1 MTDDLSRR
9 QAAASR
15 QGAAFEQAVMTMLQ
29 IEGWQIVAR
38 RWRHPEVDVE
48 IDLVAIDPHGQTW
61 WIECK
66 GSWESTRNGLERTDT
81 VKKAI
86 GSAAILILVDDRLPY
101 MLITSHLPVI
111 GSSGDKWMRRAVECY
126 FDEVRVWRPAE
137 AAYAKPVQGGP
148 P

>member
-1 MTDDLSRR
+1 MNDLSDR

-15 QGAAFEQAVMTMLQ
+15 QGADFERLVMTTLL

-48 IDLVAIDPHGQTW
+48 IDFVAVDPHGVEW

-81 VKKAI
+81 AKKAI
-86 GSAAILILVDDRLPY
+86 GSAAILKMLPERQPY
-101 MLITSHLPVI
+101 MLITSHLPTL
-111 GSSGDKWMRRAVECY
+111 GSSGDKWMRLAVGHY
-126 FDEVRVWRPAE
+126 FDEVRRVQPTSS
-137 AAYAKPVQGGP
+137 AYGVTVS
-148 P
+148 